1 MANSPSPRPHENAY
15 WATPHLLASEYPGNA
30 DPAVAAERLVAYGG
44 AGVTAFL
51 DLTHAHELAPYDALL
66 PEGTLYRR
74 MPIVDV
80 SVPTTDEM
88 EAILDQLDAW
98 QAEGRRACVH
108 CWGGIGRTGTVVG
121 CHLVRHGATPQEAL
135 DHIDVCWKTVAKR
148 SRYRRSPQ
156 TNEQFAF
163 VRGWTPGP

>member
-1 MANSPSPRPHENAY
+1 MANSPSPRPHDNAY
-15 WATPHLLASEYPGNA
+15 WATPQLLASEYPGNL
-30 DPAVAAERLVAYGG
+30 DQDVVAERLAAYAD

-51 DLTHAHELAPYDALL
+51 DLTHAHELTPYNALL
-66 PEGTLYRR
+66 PEGTVYRR

-80 SVPTTDEM
+80 SVPTAREM
-88 EAILDQLDAW
+88 AAILDVLDAW
-98 QAEGRRACVH
+98 QAEGRAVCVH

-135 DHIDVCWKTVAKR
+135 DQIAGHWQTVGKR
-148 SRYRRSPQ
+148 HRQRRPPQ

-163 VRGWTPGP
+163 VRTWAPGR